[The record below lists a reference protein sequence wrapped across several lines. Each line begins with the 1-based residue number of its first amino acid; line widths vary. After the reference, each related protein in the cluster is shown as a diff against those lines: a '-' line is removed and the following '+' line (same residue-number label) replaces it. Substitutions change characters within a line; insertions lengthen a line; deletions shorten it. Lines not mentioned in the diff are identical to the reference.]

1 MNKQQIVE
9 ASLSRIYR
17 DYQENEFGIITAWR
31 VGEKDNKD
39 NLSKLKSAV
48 RSAGFGFIRIDGVG
62 QEEDESGKV
71 VRVKEPSLLVKN
83 VQKGGEPLMSSKKFE
98 KFMFDLGKRYKQWG
112 IVLHNPE
119 KGTRLIAL
127 KDEDGKS
134 ISPKVDMK
142 MSKFSPMKTAQFYS
156 SLKGKSFTFE
166 GFKYADP
173 PSNWIHGISMDKQGH
188 VDIYRYESTE
198 KWMKQINE
206 IIEEL

>member
-98 KFMFDLGKRYKQWG
+98 KFMFKRYA
-112 IVLHNPE
+112 
-119 KGTRLIAL
+119 RRR
-127 KDEDGKS
+127 
-134 ISPKVDMK
+134 
-142 MSKFSPMKTAQFYS
+142 Y
-156 SLKGKSFTFE
+156 TFWN
-166 GFKYADP
+166 K
-173 PSNWIHGISMDKQGH
+173 
-188 VDIYRYESTE
+188 
-198 KWMKQINE
+198 
-206 IIEEL
+206 